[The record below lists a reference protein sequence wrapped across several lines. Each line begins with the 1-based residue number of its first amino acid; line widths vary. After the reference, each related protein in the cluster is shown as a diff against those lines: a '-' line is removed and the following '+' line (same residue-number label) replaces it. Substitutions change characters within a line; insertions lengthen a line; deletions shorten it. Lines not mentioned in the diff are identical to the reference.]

1 MLRQHLE
8 GMKMKRL
15 TLIAAALAAA
25 LVAAGCGN
33 SSSGNATEDAL
44 SFMPKDAPVVV
55 SIATDPDGDQW
66 KQVNKLIGKF
76 PFAGQFKGQIKQ
88 SFNTSSKLD
97 FDKDVKPI
105 LGNDFI
111 VTIPTT
117 SALRQGSSPAVGA
130 LKVDDEGTAQD
141 FVKKDATKTTT
152 IDGTDVY
159 KESSDTYLAVKDSTL
174 VIADTTQLM
183 SDALKRHG
191 GDDHMTQDDFDSRM
205 AGVQGDGLV
214 KVGVNVQQV
223 IAASPNAAQARK
235 VKWVNGLRDAGEVLS
250 AQSDGLKF
258 DFKAS
263 TEGVSDQDLP
273 LAPGAQSAP
282 VVRRAGDIGLGL
294 RNLAQTVHFAEA
306 ASQLTDPRGYAHFL
320 AQKKK
325 INKALGINLDK
336 DVVDQFQGDAS
347 LSVGLDG
354 GFALRTSLRNPAA
367 FRATLRKA
375 APKIAKAAKGQHVGV
390 AVPKRPNGFYALAT
404 SKGKKYVFAVVGG
417 KFVLATDPARAAQ
430 FAGQSAAPVPD
441 AKGSLVAAFD
451 TRAIVNAVAQKQG
464 QGGAA
469 LVTGA
474 LGDFIG
480 SVETETS
487 GMTGGFKLNVK

>member
-15 TLIAAALAAA
+15 TSIVAVLATA

-33 SSSGNATEDAL
+33 SGSGNATEDAL
-44 SFMPKDAPVVV
+44 SFMPKDAPVVI
-55 SIATDPDGDQW
+55 SIDTNPDGDQW
-66 KQVNKLIGKF
+66 KQVNSLLGKF
-76 PFAGQFKGQIKQ
+76 PFAGQIKSQAKQ

-105 LGNDFI
+105 LGNEF
-111 VTIPTT
+111 VFTVPSTA
-117 SALRQGSSPAVGA
+117 ALRQGNSPVIGA
-130 LKVDDEGTAQD
+130 LKVDDESKAKD
-141 FVKKDATKTTT
+141 FVDRDANKTTT

-159 KESSDTYLAVKDSTL
+159 KELGNTYIAVKDST
-174 VIADTTQLM
+174 IIFADSTQLLGE
-183 SDALKRHG
+183 ALKRHG

-223 IAASPNAAQARK
+223 IADSPNAAQARK

-250 AQSDGLKF
+250 AESDGIKV
-258 DFKAS
+258 DFKAT

-282 VVRRAGDIGLGL
+282 VVRRAGDVGFGM
-294 RNLAQTVHFAEA
+294 RNLAQTVHFAET
-306 ASQLTDPRGYAHFL
+306 ASQLTDPKGYARFL

-325 INKALGINLDK
+325 INKALGIDLDK

-354 GFALRTSLRNPAA
+354 GFALRTSLRDPAA
-367 FRATLRKA
+367 FRATLKKA

-404 SKGKKYVFAVVGG
+404 AKGKKYVFAVIGG
-417 KFVLATDPARAAQ
+417 KFVLATDAARAAQ
-430 FAGQSAAPVPD
+430 FAGQSAAPVAG
-441 AKGSLVAAFD
+441 AKGSLVSAFD
-451 TRAIVNAVAQKQG
+451 TRAIANAVAKKQG
-464 QGGAA
+464 QGSAA

-487 GMTGGFKLNVK
+487 GMTGSFKLNVK